1 MAQWA
6 SIIGSPTLFLLNLS
20 LVYALVPVACQLQ
33 RSDALHFANGVSLT
47 LTLLAAG
54 LGWRAMHRS
63 ASVPPAGGVG
73 TGQAHFLAQLG
84 VAISAICALAIVL
97 QWLAQ
102 WFIAPCVA

>member
-20 LVYALVPVACQLQ
+20 LIYALVPVACQLQ
-33 RSDALHFANGVSLT
+33 RSDALHIANGVSLT

-54 LGWRAMHRS
+54 LGWRAMRRS
-63 ASVPPAGGVG
+63 EIVPPAAGDG
-73 TGQAHFLAQLG
+73 TGQARFLAQLG
-84 VAISAICALAIVL
+84 VAISAICALAIAL
-97 QWLAQ
+97 QWLTQ

>member
-33 RSDALHFANGVSLT
+33 RSDALHVANGVSLT
-47 LTLLAAG
+47 LTLVAAG
-54 LGWRAMHRS
+54 LGWRAMRRS
-63 ASVPPAGGVG
+63 GSAPPAVGGG
-73 TGQAHFLAQLG
+73 PGQARFLAQLG
-84 VAISAICALAIVL
+84 VAISALCALAIAL
-97 QWLAQ
+97 QWLTQ